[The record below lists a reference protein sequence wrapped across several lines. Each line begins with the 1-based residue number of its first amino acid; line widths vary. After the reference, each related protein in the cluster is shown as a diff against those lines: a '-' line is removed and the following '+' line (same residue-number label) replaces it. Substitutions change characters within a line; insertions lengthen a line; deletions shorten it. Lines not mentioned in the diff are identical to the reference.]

1 MDNADGEN
9 FMKCE
14 VLALVVIMGTSA
26 LAAAKPTPETI
37 AADIAAHGADAVV
50 ARLAKHG
57 DYDRV
62 LGHIDQGGTK
72 WVALAPKLAPGTDA
86 GNAEALIISLALA
99 LPKNPQAVLALLS
112 GNNAFQI
119 DDVCGA
125 PFIEGTVKDVP
136 AYVRKARAAVSRVM
150 DAKFAGAKAACLA
163 SLAKA

>member
-1 MDNADGEN
+1 
-9 FMKCE
+9 MKW
-14 VLALVVIMGTSA
+14 ALVALAVASSTSA
-26 LAAAKPTPETI
+26 LAATTLTPSVI
-37 AADIAAHGADAVV
+37 AADIAAHGAEAVV

-62 LGHIDQGGTK
+62 LGHIDKGETE

-86 GNAEALIISLALA
+86 GYAEALIISLALA

-112 GNNAFQI
+112 GKNVFQV

-150 DAKFAGAKAACLA
+150 DPKFAGTKTVCLA
-163 SLAKA
+163 SLAKG